1 MEHHSLKMS
10 IPSEFICPLTQD
22 LFVNPVNCCVNGHI
36 FDLGAINEWFHGDRD
51 IGRAGN
57 DTCPTCRAK
66 LGSFRPER
74 DLQRRVKEWKAANPG
89 VVPAA
94 PAASTG
100 TQPFK
105 DCRVK
110 LTATDL
116 VYQGR
121 HRFVNVVAEAD
132 PSAARQPGVYILGL
146 DYSGSMAELVDKT
159 ATEVFYTRMDLA
171 KYTIRCV
178 SRMLGPQDS
187 LALVTFST
195 DARVAMEPTLMDDAG
210 RRQLDHLLEN
220 VEPDASTNIDAAIT
234 TMMSV
239 ANSPE
244 LAGRAIF
251 AALLTDG
258 AETVIPHPTVG
269 TVRWLT
275 KQEMKNPWTLSTFG
289 FGYELDSQLL
299 KRIAEMPT
307 SGSGV
312 FGFIPDLSMI
322 ATVFINW
329 AANCMSTG
337 SRNAVINVNVNGT
350 TATLNTG
357 TLAIGQ
363 PRNFLVEVP
372 VQGAVVKVSLDEQEV
387 VPTPSDETYPLVWN
401 AFTTAMEQVV
411 TGMGLGKGVMTI
423 YDELYYAHKG
433 NMDLRVQ
440 ALMRDV
446 RSADSSEGQVGMA
459 PQFWERWG
467 AHYTRSYLRA
477 QQVQRRLNFKDPGS
491 LIYGDATFE
500 ALAAEGEK
508 LFLGM
513 EPPTPTGRGSGAVQT
528 TSAQLSTYLRS
539 ATQGAYSGGCFSG
552 DTQVLVGDGSRSERM
567 PIKMLMPGDR
577 VWTPIGVASVK
588 AVVTMGH
595 ASAKSLMMSR
605 VNGVI
610 ITPYHPYLL
619 ERDDFSEWVTG
630 KDTVGDFEWTEPGL
644 KLYNLVLDLGH
655 IIHVTNPGSNLEG
668 IEACTLAHGFKGPV
682 IEHPFFGTE
691 AVVECLSKAKG
702 WERRMPYFVDLQVV
716 RKNGL
721 IVDWVEGDAPKVPA
735 MMRSMTGV

>member
-10 IPSEFICPLTQD
+10 LPSDLVCPLTQE

-51 IGRAGN
+51 MGRPGN
-57 DTCPTCRAK
+57 DSCPTCRAK

-89 VVPAA
+89 VVAA
-94 PAASTG
+94 TVASTG

-105 DCRVK
+105 DCKVK
-110 LTATDL
+110 LSATDMI
-116 VYQGR
+116 YQGR

-146 DYSGSMAELVDKT
+146 DFSGSMAELVDKT

-195 DARVAMEPTLMDDAG
+195 GARVAMEPTLMDDAG
-210 RRQLDHLLEN
+210 RRRLDHLLEH

-244 LAGRAIF
+244 LAGCAIF

-258 AETVIPHPTVG
+258 AETVVPHPTVG

-275 KQEMKNPWTLSTFG
+275 RQEMKNPWTLSTFG

-350 TATLNTG
+350 TATFNTG
-357 TLAIGQ
+357 TLSIGQ

-372 VQGAVVKVSLDEQEV
+372 LQGADVKVSLDDQEV

-411 TGMGLGKGVMTI
+411 TGMGLGRGVMTI
-423 YDELYYAHKG
+423 YDDLYYAHKG
-433 NMDLRVQ
+433 NMDPRVQ

-467 AHYTRSYLRA
+467 AHYTRSYVRA

-500 ALAAEGEK
+500 ALASEGEK
-508 LFLGM
+508 LFLSM

-552 DTQVLVGDGSRSERM
+552 DTQVLVGDGTQNERL
-567 PIKMLMPGDR
+567 PIKSLLPGDL
-577 VWTPIGVASVK
+577 VWTPSGMTQIK

-595 ASAKSLMMSR
+595 KSVQSLMMCH
-605 VNGVI
+605 VKGAL
-610 ITPYHPYLL
+610 ITPYHPYIND
-619 ERDDFSEWVTG
+619 EGVWTTG
-630 KDTVGDFEWTEPGL
+630 ADTVPVFEWDEPGL
-644 KLYNLVLDLGH
+644 KLYNLVLESGH
-655 IIHVTNPGSNLEG
+655 IVDVGGVL
-668 IEACTLAHGFKGPV
+668 ACTLAHGFKGPV
-682 IEHPFFGTE
+682 IEHPFFGTQS
-691 AVVECLSKAKG
+691 VIECLKMAKG
-702 WERRMPYFVDLQVV
+702 WNRRMPYYNDLQV
-716 RKNGL
+716 RRRDGL
-721 IVDWVEGDAPKVPA
+721 IVDWYEGSA
-735 MMRSMTGV
+735 